1 MGFNIFSTLFLA
13 FSISAHVFMGNPAP
27 LQWNIE
33 IDKLVMPMNGDPN
46 HPEPGW
52 GQQPFP
58 CKGYHN
64 ITTHVPPQTTWNKG
78 TDVTIQ

>member
-1 MGFNIFSTLFLA
+1 MSFNIFLCLY
-13 FSISAHVFMGNPAP
+13 FSFVVSAHVFMGNPAP

-46 HPEPGW
+46 HLAPAW

-58 CKGYHN
+58 CKGHHHTASYAQ
-64 ITTHVPPQTTWNKG
+64 PQTTWHTG
-78 TDVTIQ
+78 TNVTFQ